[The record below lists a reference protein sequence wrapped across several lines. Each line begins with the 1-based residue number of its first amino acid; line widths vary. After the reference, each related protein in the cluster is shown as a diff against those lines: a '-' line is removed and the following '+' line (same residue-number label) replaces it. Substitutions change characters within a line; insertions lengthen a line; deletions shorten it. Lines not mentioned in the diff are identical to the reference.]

1 MLISAGY
8 SRPNVE
14 ENVDL
19 LEMAPEG
26 VGAVDKMKTYSTE
39 FEAGQPGF
47 LLIDAD
53 VSASPEI
60 FNTNFDGNDP
70 YSKLVGI
77 EELEGKCNQV
87 NQTTAVSIVFLM
99 KAIAV
104 GVDLDGDPIN
114 EPIQNKFNQ
123 SFNYYIY
130 ENILKL
136 DFGKLKQ
143 DTKSYNNNGNLNLV
157 HGTRMFLSQAIYNI
171 EPKVGDFY
179 FFPNYLM
186 HTVFPFKDTDE
197 ERRCNSFNCK
207 IDDALYNIHV
217 S

>member
-1 MLISAGY
+1 MKPIQTVGYSLAMGIVVVYVMTMVMVPNLTMMLDLKKPSHPPPKAFVAAVSVPINWTKLTLSLFLVAMLISAGY

-104 GVDLDGDPIN
+104 GVDLD
-114 EPIQNKFNQ
+114 
-123 SFNYYIY
+123 
-130 ENILKL
+130 
-136 DFGKLKQ
+136 
-143 DTKSYNNNGNLNLV
+143 
-157 HGTRMFLSQAIYNI
+157 
-171 EPKVGDFY
+171 
-179 FFPNYLM
+179 
-186 HTVFPFKDTDE
+186 
-197 ERRCNSFNCK
+197 
-207 IDDALYNIHV
+207 
-217 S
+217 